1 MLFFQQV
8 NKCVLC
14 TPGKGLQRGALIT
27 LEEGDRVIIW
37 VTGQMAIWE
46 LQRGLRGYHA
56 GLVLEQVY
64 ETLGFQFPTH
74 PADEGLDQGIS
85 HDWAAL
91 SPSNLERAGEWSKG
105 DHISHVGVRDLAEVN
120 DLASP
125 IPCFHGSHQRPGPG
139 PSHPPAPL
147 LLLGQ
152 GSLVGSVED

>member
-27 LEEGDRVIIW
+27 LAEGGRVVGW
-37 VTGQMAIWE
+37 VSGQMAIWE

-85 HDWAAL
+85 HDRAAL
-91 SPSNLERAGEWSKG
+91 SPSSSERAEGWSKG
-105 DHISHVGVRDLAEVN
+105 DHISHVGVRDPPEV
-120 DLASP
+120 DA
-125 IPCFHGSHQRPGPG
+125 
-139 PSHPPAPL
+139 A
-147 LLLGQ
+147 
-152 GSLVGSVED
+152 